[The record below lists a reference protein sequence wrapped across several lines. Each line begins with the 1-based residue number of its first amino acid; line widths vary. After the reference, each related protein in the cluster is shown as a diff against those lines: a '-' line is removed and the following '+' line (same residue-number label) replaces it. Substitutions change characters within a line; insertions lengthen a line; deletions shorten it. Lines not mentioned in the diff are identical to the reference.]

1 MAELWFSHNHDTHMA
16 IKNSEYFYPRL
27 ESVQPIWK
35 TLLPLISDGFN
46 ISFELP
52 KRGTVWLLAK
62 YEGPLN
68 IKIDSVTLFKEKHYW
83 KGDRLE

>member
-1 MAELWFSHNHDTHMA
+1 MA
-16 IKNSEYFYPRL
+16 IKNQTYFYPNL

-35 TLLPLISDGFN
+35 TFLPFLSKGFN
-46 ISFELP
+46 VSFELP

-68 IKIDSVTLFKEKHYW
+68 IKIDSVTLFEEKQFW
-83 KGDRLE
+83 KGNPREQ